1 MYPLKT
7 FLVGDNKMQ
16 AILSEQVVKPEAK
29 ISQYKRDVV
38 AEIVGKIKE
47 YQIIGIVNM
56 ENLPAKQL
64 QKLRANLRGKVYIT
78 MTKRKLISIA
88 LEQASKDKKGIEN
101 LEEFLGGM
109 PGIIFTNDN
118 PFRLYNLLQKSK
130 SKAFAKPNQIAPD
143 DIHIQAGPTPF
154 APGPIIGELAS
165 IGIKSGVES
174 GKVAIKQD
182 ALVAK
187 KGEQIKPKVAEILI
201 RLGIEPMQIGLN
213 IKAVYEDGVIY
224 NGDVLSVD
232 EVEFSNRLSTAGR
245 NAFNLAVYL
254 SYPTKTTIKYL
265 IYKAFTNAKALGIAQ
280 NIYEKELMPSLIG
293 KAEMHARVLKQVV
306 DG

>member
-1 MYPLKT
+1 
-7 FLVGDNKMQ
+7 MQ

>member
-1 MYPLKT
+1 
-7 FLVGDNKMQ
+7 LVGDNKMQ

-293 KAEMHARVLKQVV
+293 KAEMYAKALKHI
-306 DG
+306 GG